1 MLLLT
6 NATLA
11 KCHSSRQCPNS
22 SYMAKCNFEY
32 VLCPQTKQLN
42 SYPLCHISQ
51 VFPFLAASL
60 NTVIWVF
67 LIPLFLYSR
76 FHNCKIY
83 HKFSIVL
90 NHLLQNTISTKRKI
104 HVFQLSTPQWD
115 FQVFDSWQFCIQ
127 TSSFPLVP
135 TPVWNGPLHIHLS
148 RVSCLTSVQRASLLL
163 ELLWGR
169 VSLKNII

>member
-11 KCHSSRQCPNS
+11 KCHSSRQCPSS

-32 VLCPQTKQLN
+32 VLCPQTKQPN
-42 SYPLCHISQ
+42 SYPLCDISQ

-90 NHLLQNTISTKRKI
+90 NHLLQNAISTKRKI
-104 HVFQLSTPQWD
+104 HVFQLSIPSVRFSGFWFLAVLHSDLFFPPGTP
-115 FQVFDSWQFCIQ
+115 
-127 TSSFPLVP
+127 PA
-135 TPVWNGPLHIHLS
+135 WNGPLHVHLS

-169 VSLKNII
+169 VSVKNII